1 MTKRQSDYE
10 VEARVFL
17 EGEGEVFV
25 VANRSRFGCCLP
37 APAAS
42 TIWWERMVQLG
53 RFQVARWRGGG

>member
-25 VANRSRFGCCLP
+25 VANRRATHTGHSAHAKSSSACKMRT
-37 APAAS
+37 A
-42 TIWWERMVQLG
+42 QL
-53 RFQVARWRGGG
+53 VALAQEQI